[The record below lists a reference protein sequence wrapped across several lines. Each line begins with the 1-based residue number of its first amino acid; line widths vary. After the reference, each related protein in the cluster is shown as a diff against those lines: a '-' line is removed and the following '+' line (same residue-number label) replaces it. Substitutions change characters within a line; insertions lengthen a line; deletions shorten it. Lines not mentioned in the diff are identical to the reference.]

1 MVSTGNGEC
10 NIIPISNQSYAL
22 SVFDSSAN
30 NDANIFIIL
39 DCKMKCNKAKKV
51 SNGDG

>member
-1 MVSTGNGEC
+1 MKPAKFSFFAGFASGGLE
-10 NIIPISNQSYAL
+10 PFL
-22 SVFDSSAN
+22 H
-30 NDANIFIIL
+30 L